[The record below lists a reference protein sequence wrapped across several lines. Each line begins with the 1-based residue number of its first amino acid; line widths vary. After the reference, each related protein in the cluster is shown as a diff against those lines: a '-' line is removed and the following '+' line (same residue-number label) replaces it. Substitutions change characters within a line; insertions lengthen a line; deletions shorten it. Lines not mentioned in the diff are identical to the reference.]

1 MSVDILILKKQQ
13 FRKFQKIDQ
22 SYAVGAIKVTPKS
35 RSKLL
40 MLQIYI
46 NIIKILCSTFSKH
59 SRNLQNGSKLP
70 CFMVLVN
77 IQLFINY
84 FLHRKKNPIIPM
96 TYITGFPI
104 PWLSIPSTEHKSHDI
119 PGFPWPVDTLPGKD
133 NNRIPA
139 NINKFWVGTVV
150 WYSQCFFKKYQ
161 KPIIAFLSAPVPVH
175 MCVTIC
181 KKLYTSFFVSYFKFS
196 RYHFVK

>member
-1 MSVDILILKKQQ
+1 M
-13 FRKFQKIDQ
+13 
-22 SYAVGAIKVTPKS
+22 

-40 MLQIYI
+40 ILKIYI
-46 NIIKILCSTFSKH
+46 NIIKIICSIFSKL
-59 SRNLQNGSKLP
+59 SRNLQNGSKLSH
-70 CFMVLVN
+70 FMVLVN

-104 PWLSIPSTEHKSHDI
+104 PWLSIPWTENKSHDI

-139 NINKFWVGTVV
+139 KNNKFLVCTVV
-150 WYSQCFFKKYQ
+150 WYSQQFFKKYQ
-161 KPIIAFLSAPVPVH
+161 KPIIPHEKINQRLTDV
-175 MCVTIC
+175 
-181 KKLYTSFFVSYFKFS
+181 
-196 RYHFVK
+196 